1 LPEIE
6 GGSFVFT
13 NDGHHPLSL
22 TAPFARLAATIGVAD
37 WRLHDLRRTARTL
50 LSRAGV
56 ISDVAEMCLGH
67 VLPGAVR
74 QIYDRHRYEAEK
86 AQAYEAL
93 AAQIER
99 VVNPQADA
107 LKVVR
112 LR

>member
-1 LPEIE
+1 
-6 GGSFVFT
+6 
-13 NDGHHPLSL
+13 
-22 TAPFARLAATIGVAD
+22 
-37 WRLHDLRRTARTL
+37 
-50 LSRAGV
+50 
-56 ISDVAEMCLGH
+56 M
-67 VLPGAVR
+67 PGAVR

-93 AAQIER
+93 AVQIER